1 MEHLFH
7 PSSGDYQVT
16 LRRLLGLLYEGVEL
30 DFGHFYV
37 FGIQVAQCLI
47 ILV

>member
-1 MEHLFH
+1 MAPGRGGLAV
-7 PSSGDYQVT
+7 PRSNWLDLIQ
-16 LRRLLGLLYEGVEL
+16 LRNFNIL